1 MVSIRIASY
10 GYNKKNEP
18 RQLRT
23 THMIAPRL
31 VTATLLATL
40 LVPAARA
47 ASPMRGQ
54 LLYENWCYHCHL
66 AGIHYRVNSKVD
78 SWGKLLNMVAMWQG
92 EMKLGWWAEDVTDV
106 ASYLNLRYYR
116 FAGSGIE

>member
-10 GYNKKNEP
+10 GYNKKKES
-18 RQLRT
+18 RQHRT

-31 VTATLLATL
+31 ATATLLATL

-54 LLYENWCYHCHL
+54 LLYENRCYHCHL

-116 FAGSGIE
+116 FPGSGSE